1 MRLFLSP
8 ALALALLVAGLPA
21 IAQAVAADGEESH
34 WFKQPSPADIVSV
47 YPRTAAR
54 LGHYG
59 RVKLS
64 CAVQPDGS
72 LARCGIVSEDPADE
86 GFADAALKLAK
97 LYKMASPDGSPLPR
111 TTVEV
116 PIRFSLAP

>member
-1 MRLFLSP
+1 MRSFLTA
-8 ALALALLVAGLPA
+8 ALALPLFVAGAPA
-21 IAQAVAADGEESH
+21 ST
-34 WFKQPSPADIVSV
+34 QPLASVGAEPRWSRRPSTADIVGV

-59 RVKLS
+59 RVELR
-64 CAVQPDGS
+64 CEVQPDGG
-72 LARCGIVSEDPADE
+72 LNRCEILSEDPADE
-86 GFADAALKLAK
+86 GFADAALKLSK

-111 TTVEV
+111 TTVDV

>member
-1 MRLFLSP
+1 MRLFPLP
-8 ALALALLVAGLPA
+8 VLALALFVAGSPA
-21 IAQAVAADGEESH
+21 IAQAGADGEGAH
-34 WFKQPSPADIVSV
+34 WLKQPSPADIVSV

-64 CAVQPDGS
+64 CTVQPDGS
-72 LARCGIVSEDPADE
+72 LTRCDIVSEDPADE
-86 GFADAALKLAK
+86 GFADAALKLAR

-111 TTVEV
+111 TTVEI

>member
-1 MRLFLSP
+1 MRLFRLAP
-8 ALALALLVAGLPA
+8 LALSLSVVGSAGS
-21 IAQAVAADGEESH
+21 AQSAATETH
-34 WFKQPSPADIVSV
+34 WLKQPSEADVAAV
-47 YPRTAAR
+47 YPRVGAR

-59 RVKLS
+59 RVTLN

-72 LARCGIVSEDPADE
+72 LTRCEIVSEDPADE
-86 GFADAALKLAK
+86 GFADAALKLSK

-111 TTVEV
+111 TTVDV

>member
-1 MRLFLSP
+1 MRLFL
-8 ALALALLVAGLPA
+8 AFVLALPLFVAGWPA
-21 IAQAVAADGEESH
+21 MAQSVATDDAGPR
-34 WFKQPSPADIVSV
+34 WLKQPSPADVVSV

-64 CAVQPDGS
+64 CAVQPDGR
-72 LARCGIVSEDPADE
+72 LARCDIVSEDPPDE
-86 GFADAALKLAK
+86 GFADAALKLTK
-97 LYKMASPDGSPLPR
+97 LYKVAAPDGSPLPR
-111 TTVEV
+111 TTVEI

>member
-1 MRLFLSP
+1 MRLFVSP
-8 ALALALLVAGLPA
+8 ALALALFVADLPVM
-21 IAQAVAADGEESH
+21 AQAVAADGAGTH
-34 WFKQPSPADIVSV
+34 WLKQPSPADIVSV

-64 CAVQPDGS
+64 CTIQPDGS
-72 LARCGIVSEDPADE
+72 LARCDIVSEDPADE

-97 LYKMASPDGSPLPR
+97 LYKLASPDGSPLPR
-111 TTVEV
+111 TTIEV